1 MADQAQDAVELN
13 MLIILA
19 LFVATGVASPLLIS
33 LLQNNGACES
43 TTLLFVLPNY
53 FGMAGSILVNRA
65 PEALRGKRGGYFK
78 IAEPP
83 KDSSPSPHI
92 ASEQDDEKYAGFVSS
107 PSTPSR
113 AAAAAEKKNSAI
125 PHLLIFL
132 LCILDVISAS
142 MNFTGLVYAG
152 SAIFTVVYS
161 SMTMYTAIF
170 SWIILGRRLKALQWL
185 GIWVIV
191 MGLSLTSVFVPST
204 TGPEIDVGDGG
215 GSSDSN
221 SGSSDSGSGDG
232 DGSKGPM
239 QVHIAA
245 PEILSES
252 SRISLG
258 IFLVVCGS
266 LFHSLS
272 YILSEII
279 LTSFKGTVTPVMLS
293 TTMGLFGCVV
303 FGMWQL
309 IYTVPRFQTLVLDE
323 IAKHQ
328 GDINVIWVSYIV
340 LAVSSLVHAVTFFSL
355 IQRVGSTTTGVL
367 KGVQSVLV
375 FVLSHYLFCSVSQA
389 QCFTETKGVS
399 LGLVLLGVF
408 LYSYFASDEEGDEN
422 QASDGQYEDRPRTPT
437 GSISIE
443 LPVSI
448 RSSALPASGSVY
460 HVALLLDEAKQQDS
474 REARGDGRGIK

>member
-215 GSSDSN
+215 GSSDS
-221 SGSSDSGSGDG
+221 GSSDSGSGDG
-232 DGSKGPM
+232 DGTKGPM